1 MPAGSTI
8 VVIGLGGVGL
18 SAVMGAALAGAVRIV
33 AVDRVAAKLERAGD
47 LGATAGVLAGDR
59 EATDRAILEAC
70 GADGPDF
77 VFEAIGLPATIE
89 QAIELLPP
97 GGTAVLVGMTPFG
110 VRASFEPFPFV
121 DGGRSILG
129 SNYGSTVAAID
140 FPRLAEL
147 HLAGRLPIDRLI
159 DHRIGLDDLEPAFDR
174 MRRGEGVR
182 SVVMFE

>member
-1 MPAGSTI
+1 
-8 VVIGLGGVGL
+8 
-18 SAVMGAALAGAVRIV
+18 
-33 AVDRVAAKLERAGD
+33 
-47 LGATAGVLAGDR
+47 R
-59 EATDRAILEAC
+59 EAAGGE
-70 GADGPDF
+70 PDF

-89 QAIELLPP
+89 QTIELLPP

-129 SNYGSTVAAID
+129 SNYGSTVASID

-147 HLAGRLPIDRLI
+147 HLAGRLPIDRLV
-159 DHRIGLDDLEPAFDR
+159 DHRVSLDDLEPAFDR

-182 SVVMFE
+182 SVVRFDEVIA